1 MIADDASPWDE
12 YDTRLLDDDDISLA
26 RAEARAELLAAEE
39 YVMLD
44 GLQLPYYS
52 DLSALRSLDRELLRV
67 QRMHLDPLRGVR
79 GSLARAEARA
89 ELRAAEEYVMLD
101 GLQLPYYSDLPALRA
116 LDRELLREHA
126 MKLYSKLGHAKIGM
140 SVPTAYDE
148 LVDWVW
154 RVQGMHLDPLRGV
167 GGSLARAELRAAE
180 EYVMLDGL
188 QLPFYRDAVALRSL
202 DRELLQLPF
211 YRDAV

>member
-52 DLSALRSLDRELLRV
+52 DLSALR
-67 QRMHLDPLRGVR
+67 
-79 GSLARAEARA
+79 
-89 ELRAAEEYVMLD
+89 
-101 GLQLPYYSDLPALRA
+101 A
-116 LDRELLREHA
+116 LDAEMLREHA
-126 MKLYSKLGHAKIGM
+126 LKLYRKLGHAKIGT

-167 GGSLARAELRAAE
+167 GGSLARAELRAELRAA

-188 QLPFYRDAVALRSL
+188 QLPYYSD
-202 DRELLQLPF
+202 LP
-211 YRDAV
+211 